1 MIVLLFAYTWGFRL
15 NEWMGLNIVLSW
27 EQKKSIIHPF
37 RRSSNESQKR
47 NQAKERKKGNS
58 SINCF
63 SFDQKRVT
71 HSGEKGP
78 VTNADKKSW
87 WSRLMAIL
95 SYYLSGKYCLC
106 WQKAIDVFIERPIY
120 AGSSIL
126 NHIDFIFVFFSIFFC
141 HASSLCHFS
150 TLLLLLSEFSSFS
163 SLSNNFPF

>member
-1 MIVLLFAYTWGFRL
+1 MIVLLFIYTWGFRL
-15 NEWMGLNIVLSW
+15 NEWMGLIVLLSR

-37 RRSSNESQKR
+37 RRSSNESWKR
-47 NQAKERKKGNS
+47 NQAKKEKKGNS

-78 VTNADKKSW
+78 VTNADKKK
-87 WSRLMAIL
+87 LMISIDGDFIIL
-95 SYYLSGKYCLC
+95 SIWKILSLLTKGNRCVHWATDLC
-106 WQKAIDVFIERPIY
+106 RALDIKSHWLHFRV
-120 AGSSIL
+120 L
-126 NHIDFIFVFFSIFFC
+126 LDFSL

-150 TLLLLLSEFSSFS
+150 TLPHLFSEFSSFS